1 MDVVGNAYELSST
14 GTGEFELS
22 GFYCVYIY
30 VISYPHG
37 FLKAFVGTSSRGKVK
52 IRQDYALDA
61 CKALP
66 SLLYK
71 NLCIFLIIL
80 CISSAIGL
88 RELSA
93 IKIFSTIPLP

>member
-1 MDVVGNAYELSST
+1 MVVVGNAYELSST

-22 GFYCVYIY
+22 GFYRIYIY

-37 FLKAFVGTSSRGKVK
+37 FLKAFVGTPSRGKVK
-52 IRQDYALDA
+52 IRQVYALDA

-66 SLLYK
+66 SLLYI

-80 CISSAIGL
+80 CISIAIGL